1 MTLCLRVKR
10 ISVVGLSARQNG
22 ILPSMT
28 RRMGRPPRSV
38 ADRQMMAEMGKRLR
52 WVREASGW
60 NQTQAGEVVGVT
72 QTAWS
77 LYERGLRWPDAFE
90 AVRLIAKLKISR
102 DYLLTGDLGGVER
115 DLAIRLAASHPEL
128 VEPKNTDED
137 KDRHQF

>member
-1 MTLCLRVKR
+1 MTFCRNVKH
-10 ISVVGLSARQNG
+10 ISVVSPAARQNG
-22 ILPSMT
+22 ILPPMAK
-28 RRMGRPPRSV
+28 RMGRPPRSV
-38 ADRQMMAEMGKRLR
+38 ADRQMMAEMGQRLR
-52 WVREASGW
+52 WVREARGW

-128 VEPKNTDED
+128 VEPKNTDQ
-137 KDRHQF
+137 DRDTRLF